1 MNYLIVQGS
10 QNVLVVAVGV
20 GVGVFGVLGAVGND
34 SVADGWMVGRSDG
47 KTRIRLN
54 LKKSLTQ

>member
-1 MNYLIVQGS
+1 MDYLTVQGP

-20 GVGVFGVLGAVGND
+20 GAGVLGVLGAVGND

-47 KTRIRLN
+47 KTRIRLK
-54 LKKSLTQ
+54 LKKS